1 MHIFSPSDSKAV
13 TAVNVPATAAE
24 NTVPDTF
31 AGKSVPDTKD
41 LQGSANNLDVPE
53 NISNDVSMDVTDLSD
68 VPQMI
73 SSKEGNGT
81 EGPSSPKPCEVPTG
95 DENRTVQDVT
105 EGPSSPKPC
114 EVPTEDENRTV
125 QDVLDVGHNESSVRR
140 QISVHKGSKQTSG
153 HKSNQ
158 VRYRG
163 LRRSH
168 LKRNVG
174 PVGKKKKKKST
185 DLADIS
191 DLKFSHRKQKKTRLI
206 SELID
211 TQMGGSADAIEADH
225 AKSVDICESDKS
237 KMPLEAG
244 NGNDTPVSD
253 QKVCESQSTAVKN
266 KTKSRGVDNFDDGPS
281 LMNWLKQT
289 HKKVRT
295 EKRDTGHKNFDPSDV
310 SNSTPDIPASNDIH
324 DDSVPSGGDLGQ
336 DTSARHG
343 NEKAQ
348 NNNLEQNMQK
358 ADELCQNKSEN
369 LKQRFLSNGESTIL
383 LKRKV
388 RSSTISRLEN
398 PEGTVQRYPA
408 KVSPGKLKVQN
419 ESGPKN
425 IPKNKKRR
433 LEVHEKQTVID
444 DIPMDIVELLAKNQR
459 ERQLMTDADSLED
472 SRSQPQI
479 AAVGCAEIAAKDGPI
494 DASMVLGTNFQS
506 LASESKQ
513 KSLQCRASSSTEAA
527 NAHLQD
533 LHTQKFS
540 QCYAASSAETPNVHH
555 PESHVQSPLQVHALP
570 MTGSLHVYPPKLH
583 VSDILECT
591 EEQQTHSCRDEEVTI
606 ACTSPMF
613 SHHQHIAEIPTQIWS
628 NKGGKKVMWDS
639 FKTASRNSPTS
650 TYGFQFRNRIR
661 EVDSTPIPV
670 YGASNDYATHQPVI
684 AAVDQ
689 YTKDAVDQVQ
699 QRSIPSTVLTME
711 VGGMY
716 DQRIAGQSGLY
727 PKEPMPAT
735 HLLRL
740 MDSST
745 ARSFT
750 NYQRANRRQMELE
763 TQNLGEHY
771 VQHNHYNASTS
782 TSYGSQITEKV
793 PLTLHDLARHQVEK
807 NLHRPLRPHPRVGVL
822 GSLLQQDIA
831 NWSGNSGIQSGYRLG
846 VPNGTTSSHMNKKAN
861 YETLNSG
868 MFSAGW
874 SALQLGS
881 ASSVLGPEHS
891 SARYGATQPWT
902 GSTGKKIQPWTGST
916 GKTVHPLDKLVRKD
930 ICVTNRNPA
939 DFTVISDKNEY
950 MINL

>member
-1 MHIFSPSDSKAV
+1 METAAHTIGNEAVEELGRLPTVAEPDDRPAELECDHFSMRGYVALQQKKDPKLCSLQIFCNQQQYDGHHNNSSPLFVANSPDSKAV
-13 TAVNVPATAAE
+13 TAVNVPATSAE

-53 NISNDVSMDVTDLSD
+53 NILNDVSMDVTDLPD

-73 SSKEGNGT
+73 SSKELNGT

-114 EVPTEDENRTV
+114 EVPTEDENRAV

-140 QISVHKGSKQTSG
+140 QISGHKGSKQTSG

-174 PVGKKKKKKST
+174 PVGKNKKKKST

-191 DLKFSHRKQKKTRLI
+191 DLKFSQRKQKKTRLI

-211 TQMGGSADAIEADH
+211 TQIGCSADAIEANH

-244 NGNDTPVSD
+244 NGNDTPVSV

-310 SNSTPDIPASNDIH
+310 SNSTPDIPASSDIH

-408 KVSPGKLKVQN
+408 KVSLGKLKVQN

-425 IPKNKKRR
+425 IPKNKKKRR
-433 LEVHEKQTVID
+433 LE
-444 DIPMDIVELLAKNQR
+444 
-459 ERQLMTDADSLED
+459 
-472 SRSQPQI
+472 
-479 AAVGCAEIAAKDGPI
+479 
-494 DASMVLGTNFQS
+494 
-506 LASESKQ
+506 
-513 KSLQCRASSSTEAA
+513 
-527 NAHLQD
+527 
-533 LHTQKFS
+533 
-540 QCYAASSAETPNVHH
+540 
-555 PESHVQSPLQVHALP
+555 VHALP
-570 MTGSLHVYPPKLH
+570 MTGSLNVYPPKLH
-583 VSDILECT
+583 VPDILECT

-650 TYGFQFRNRIR
+650 TYGFQFRNRIH

-689 YTKDAVDQVQ
+689 YTRDAVDQVQ
-699 QRSIPSTVLTME
+699 QRSVPSTALTME

-745 ARSFT
+745 ARGFT
-750 NYQRANRRQMELE
+750 NYQRANRLQMELE

-831 NWSGNSGIQSGYRLG
+831 NWSGNSGIQSGYKLG
-846 VPNGTTSSHMNKKAN
+846 VPNGTTSSHMNRKAN

-874 SALQLGS
+874 NALQLGS
-881 ASSVLGPEHS
+881 ARSVLGPEHS

-902 GSTGKKIQPWTGST
+902 GSTGKKIQPWTDST

>member
-1 MHIFSPSDSKAV
+1 METAAHTIGNEAVEELGRLPTVAEPDDRPAELECDHFSMSSPDSKAV
-13 TAVNVPATAAE
+13 TAVNVPATSAE

-53 NISNDVSMDVTDLSD
+53 NILNDVSMDVTDLPD

-73 SSKEGNGT
+73 SSKELNGT

-114 EVPTEDENRTV
+114 EVPTEDENRAV

-140 QISVHKGSKQTSG
+140 QISGHKGSKQTSG

-174 PVGKKKKKKST
+174 PV
-185 DLADIS
+185 
-191 DLKFSHRKQKKTRLI
+191 
-206 SELID
+206 
-211 TQMGGSADAIEADH
+211 DAIEANH

-244 NGNDTPVSD
+244 NGNDTPVSV

-310 SNSTPDIPASNDIH
+310 SNSTPDIPASSDIH

-408 KVSPGKLKVQN
+408 KVSLGKLKVQN

-425 IPKNKKRR
+425 IPKNKKKRR
-433 LEVHEKQTVID
+433 LE
-444 DIPMDIVELLAKNQR
+444 
-459 ERQLMTDADSLED
+459 
-472 SRSQPQI
+472 
-479 AAVGCAEIAAKDGPI
+479 
-494 DASMVLGTNFQS
+494 
-506 LASESKQ
+506 
-513 KSLQCRASSSTEAA
+513 
-527 NAHLQD
+527 
-533 LHTQKFS
+533 
-540 QCYAASSAETPNVHH
+540 
-555 PESHVQSPLQVHALP
+555 
-570 MTGSLHVYPPKLH
+570 
-583 VSDILECT
+583 
-591 EEQQTHSCRDEEVTI
+591 
-606 ACTSPMF
+606 
-613 SHHQHIAEIPTQIWS
+613 
-628 NKGGKKVMWDS
+628 
-639 FKTASRNSPTS
+639 
-650 TYGFQFRNRIR
+650 
-661 EVDSTPIPV
+661 
-670 YGASNDYATHQPVI
+670 PVI

-689 YTKDAVDQVQ
+689 YTRDAVDQVQ
-699 QRSIPSTVLTME
+699 QRSVPSTALTME

-745 ARSFT
+745 ARGFT
-750 NYQRANRRQMELE
+750 NYQRANRLQMELE

-831 NWSGNSGIQSGYRLG
+831 NWSGNSGIQSGYKLG
-846 VPNGTTSSHMNKKAN
+846 VPNGTTSSHMNRKAN

-874 SALQLGS
+874 NALQLGS
-881 ASSVLGPEHS
+881 ARSVLGPEHS

-902 GSTGKKIQPWTGST
+902 GSTGKKIQPWTDST